1 MTEDARD
8 AVRRAGG
15 AALPPPSFGG
25 PGSEFERRAVQLTG
39 FTPGDESVGIESMT
53 EMCANFGPVF
63 FVKLHRERNPDVNGE
78 NPFNGT
84 VQVEFESEEAAVAI
98 VAMEHHLMW
107 KDQKIQAF
115 RAAVLRLSWLA
126 GVDAEELLMPELAN
140 SVYTWAHLGK
150 AANAPKPRRRS
161 EHVQQLAREF
171 ANGVATTGIQEAM
184 RLELKAVEAAIR
196 IRLALGGSLEEVTL
210 LNMVPADTPGKLDG
224 RALIACTRPRGLT
237 EATTLM
243 WATRQGV
250 RWVQAILRLGANASK
265 VTPSGWSALLYGAA
279 FESRKMTADGSSD
292 SGDASYGGYRHRTR
306 GVVGPLIDAG
316 ADPNARTLQLKAYQS
331 AFSPSPL
338 ACQCRLCDVRR
349 KREEQCLENQQ
360 QESKGTEE
368 ARAAR
373 KRRLEEDA
381 EEAARYEER
390 GLVLRFDD
398 VPSSVSW
405 RDLKEG
411 LSPYGRVRFVRFCKE
426 EEKRFA
432 LVQMKDEEGIFAI
445 LGCAKEDEGFL
456 CVQSRSIEVSFYL
469 TISGTVSLFVSPS
482 WNSSSRGSN
491 TAGSLTRAGY
501 RGVSRKAFEG
511 MFVAKKPEKTS
522 EPQAPKAEAGSPSS
536 AKTGFPS
543 QQAPPHHTSQQRPAA
558 SRTSPQD
565 EANGISSFAAL
576 MQKKPPGLQ
585 TPPSEQ
591 GLPARSAS
599 TSQTRPAPPASAQQR
614 APNGFG
620 SSPQPVPTQ
629 TRQTSS
635 GFPSAMPSL
644 SGFPSPQ
651 GTSSGFPRQPAAE
664 AQVPTG
670 FGSPPKPADT
680 QPPSFQPQPQPTATP
695 PVTEHA
701 AKSSAPPPPP
711 KPPSPSPP
719 PQAKQANAPTSSP
732 GVSDTSGA
740 SSQQTAGVPV
750 NGATKPDDSS
760 FYAILGVA
768 EGAAL
773 SEIRAAYRQQ
783 ARKSHPDLF
792 RTASPEEQE
801 AVAERFSQ
809 VNKAF
814 DVLSDPAK
822 KQAYDLRGLAGLAEF
837 EFDGE
842 RIIMPPPWRVRI
854 GHTGHHFWK
863 RKEYFVGLMM
873 ETIDIPVSVIV
884 KAYNEA
890 TKDPPGVGQ
899 AILVERC
906 TEARALDVTEELEEY
921 GIMCLAEEV
930 PDEELLDPAM
940 H

>member
-1 MTEDARD
+1 MLFRSSADCEMLRWT
-8 AVRRAGG
+8 
-15 AALPPPSFGG
+15 AAP
-25 PGSEFERRAVQLTG
+25 
-39 FTPGDESVGIESMT
+39 
-53 EMCANFGPVF
+53 
-63 FVKLHRERNPDVNGE
+63 
-78 NPFNGT
+78 
-84 VQVEFESEEAAVAI
+84 
-98 VAMEHHLMW
+98 
-107 KDQKIQAF
+107 
-115 RAAVLRLSWLA
+115 
-126 GVDAEELLMPELAN
+126 
-140 SVYTWAHLGK
+140 
-150 AANAPKPRRRS
+150 PRRR
-161 EHVQQLAREF
+161 R
-171 ANGVATTGIQEAM
+171 VASST
-184 RLELKAVEAAIR
+184 RRSHAI
-196 IRLALGGSLEEVTL
+196 I
-210 LNMVPADTPGKLDG
+210 
-224 RALIACTRPRGLT
+224 
-237 EATTLM
+237 
-243 WATRQGV
+243 
-250 RWVQAILRLGANASK
+250 
-265 VTPSGWSALLYGAA
+265 
-279 FESRKMTADGSSD
+279 
-292 SGDASYGGYRHRTR
+292 
-306 GVVGPLIDAG
+306 
-316 ADPNARTLQLKAYQS
+316 
-331 AFSPSPL
+331 
-338 ACQCRLCDVRR
+338 
-349 KREEQCLENQQ
+349 
-360 QESKGTEE
+360 
-368 ARAAR
+368 
-373 KRRLEEDA
+373 
-381 EEAARYEER
+381 
-390 GLVLRFDD
+390 
-398 VPSSVSW
+398 
-405 RDLKEG
+405 
-411 LSPYGRVRFVRFCKE
+411 
-426 EEKRFA
+426 
-432 LVQMKDEEGIFAI
+432 
-445 LGCAKEDEGFL
+445 
-456 CVQSRSIEVSFYL
+456 VSFYL

-491 TAGSLTRAGY
+491 TAGSASLTRAGY

>member
-1 MTEDARD
+1 M
-8 AVRRAGG
+8 
-15 AALPPPSFGG
+15 
-25 PGSEFERRAVQLTG
+25 
-39 FTPGDESVGIESMT
+39 
-53 EMCANFGPVF
+53 
-63 FVKLHRERNPDVNGE
+63 
-78 NPFNGT
+78 
-84 VQVEFESEEAAVAI
+84 
-98 VAMEHHLMW
+98 
-107 KDQKIQAF
+107 
-115 RAAVLRLSWLA
+115 
-126 GVDAEELLMPELAN
+126 
-140 SVYTWAHLGK
+140 
-150 AANAPKPRRRS
+150 
-161 EHVQQLAREF
+161 
-171 ANGVATTGIQEAM
+171 
-184 RLELKAVEAAIR
+184 
-196 IRLALGGSLEEVTL
+196 
-210 LNMVPADTPGKLDG
+210 
-224 RALIACTRPRGLT
+224 
-237 EATTLM
+237 
-243 WATRQGV
+243 
-250 RWVQAILRLGANASK
+250 
-265 VTPSGWSALLYGAA
+265 
-279 FESRKMTADGSSD
+279 
-292 SGDASYGGYRHRTR
+292 
-306 GVVGPLIDAG
+306 
-316 ADPNARTLQLKAYQS
+316 
-331 AFSPSPL
+331 
-338 ACQCRLCDVRR
+338 
-349 KREEQCLENQQ
+349 
-360 QESKGTEE
+360 
-368 ARAAR
+368 
-373 KRRLEEDA
+373 
-381 EEAARYEER
+381 
-390 GLVLRFDD
+390 
-398 VPSSVSW
+398 
-405 RDLKEG
+405 
-411 LSPYGRVRFVRFCKE
+411 
-426 EEKRFA
+426 
-432 LVQMKDEEGIFAI
+432 
-445 LGCAKEDEGFL
+445 
-456 CVQSRSIEVSFYL
+456 SFYL

-773 SEIRAAYRQQ
+773 SEIRAAYRPL
-783 ARKSHPDLF
+783 ADISLF
-792 RTASPEEQE
+792 LSSLFFKTRT
-801 AVAERFSQ
+801 F
-809 VNKAF
+809 
-814 DVLSDPAK
+814 
-822 KQAYDLRGLAGLAEF
+822 
-837 EFDGE
+837 
-842 RIIMPPPWRVRI
+842 
-854 GHTGHHFWK
+854 
-863 RKEYFVGLMM
+863 
-873 ETIDIPVSVIV
+873 
-884 KAYNEA
+884 A
-890 TKDPPGVGQ
+890 TKPEVSKLANRIQTSSARRRPRSRRPSQSASRRPGRAGPLSSLCCSFHCRRGQ
-899 AILVERC
+899 QGL
-906 TEARALDVTEELEEY
+906 
-921 GIMCLAEEV
+921 
-930 PDEELLDPAM
+930 
-940 H
+940 